1 MKRKILL
8 LCFSFF
14 ALFSLQAQNPF
25 FVGGYVTDSN
35 GGAINNHAVY
45 IMSDSINSYSYSA
58 IAYTNSN
65 GYYSFNTPNVPGTS
79 TLINF
84 YVYTFDCNQVPHS
97 TTITNA
103 NPQNTVNFTICNGT
117 SSVCQAMFNSF
128 YTNGHTVNFQ
138 DLSSGNPT
146 AWFWNFGDGTSSTLQ
161 NPTHSFNLNGSVV
174 VCLTISN
181 NNCTSTYCDSI
192 YIQGGATNTCNAN
205 FVYHA
210 DSLNNHKF
218 YFANSSTTTYQ
229 NLQTQYL
236 WDFGDGTTST
246 SINPIHI
253 FPITASAIPYNVCLT
268 MKLLNSN
275 GIVECQSTTCHT
287 VTITG
292 NTNTCHAN
300 FNSYVDSLNNHKY
313 YFSNSSTT
321 TYQNLQTQY
330 LWNFGDGT
338 TSTTVNPI
346 HIFPTTTSTT
356 TTTYNVCLTMKLLNS
371 NGIVEC
377 QSTTCYPVVIAGSS
391 TTSCQNSFTYG
402 NQGLTYSFGGQI
414 NSSNPTTYSWVFS
427 DGSIACGQY
436 VTHTF
441 AQPAP
446 GTTGYHVCLTT
457 VTSSNNGT
465 VCSDTSCQFI
475 TIANTSGNIIQGFVT
490 AGNYDVNDG
499 YVLVY
504 LANNATMSYTLVDTL
519 ALDSIGYFHYE
530 YVSVPPTT
538 PAFLIKAVINP
549 TAAYFGQYAPTFY
562 HNSINWFT
570 ATPVFP
576 SASAIYYNINMIHL
590 PTSATGTGSL
600 SGNVFLGGVKC
611 TYGDTPISG
620 VELILTDEN
629 DAPLKVN
636 YSNENGN
643 FSFNNLPMGNYKLH
657 VEIAGVNYTPY
668 PFSLSTSNPGVNNIV
683 VTVNNTGAIITGIE
697 NILNNISTISEIYP
711 NPSTS
716 DAFIDINNSKADKVV
731 ISIFDNTGIR
741 LSTTAYSINGSQ
753 RVNLNEK
760 QFATGIYTVK
770 IESSNGSNIIRK
782 LVIAK

>member
-45 IMSDSINSYSYSA
+45 IMSDSINSYSYAA

-65 GYYSFNTPNVPGTS
+65 GFYSFTTANIPITAIP
-79 TLINF
+79 INF
-84 YVYTFDCNQVPHS
+84 YVYTYDCNQVPHS

-117 SSVCQAMFNSF
+117 ASVCQANFNPF

-161 NPTHSFNLNGSVV
+161 NPTHSFNLNGSVT
-174 VCLTISN
+174 VCLTITS

-205 FVYHA
+205 FAFHA

-236 WDFGDGTTST
+236 WNFGDGTTST

-287 VTITG
+287 VTIAG
-292 NTNTCHAN
+292 STNTCHAN
-300 FNSYVDSLNNHKY
+300 FVFHADSLNNHKF
-313 YFSNSSTT
+313 YFANSSTT

-346 HIFPTTTSTT
+346 HIFPSVSAA
-356 TTTYNVCLTMKLLNS
+356 TTYNVCLTMKLLNS

-377 QSTTCYPVVIAGSS
+377 QSTTCYNVTIAGSTNSCHANFVFHADSLNNHKYYFSNSS
-391 TTSCQNSFTYG
+391 TTTFQNLQTQYLWNFGDGTTSTNINPDHIFPTTAATTTYNVCLTMKLLNSANVIECQSTICYVVTIIGTSITSCQNSFNYG

-427 DGSIACGQY
+427 DGSIAYGQY

-441 AQPAP
+441 AQ
-446 GTTGYHVCLTT
+446 
-457 VTSSNNGT
+457 
-465 VCSDTSCQFI
+465 
-475 TIANTSGNIIQGFVT
+475 
-490 AGNYDVNDG
+490 
-499 YVLVY
+499 
-504 LANNATMSYTLVDTL
+504 
-519 ALDSIGYFHYE
+519 
-530 YVSVPPTT
+530 
-538 PAFLIKAVINP
+538 
-549 TAAYFGQYAPTFY
+549 
-562 HNSINWFT
+562 
-570 ATPVFP
+570 
-576 SASAIYYNINMIHL
+576 
-590 PTSATGTGSL
+590 
-600 SGNVFLGGVKC
+600 
-611 TYGDTPISG
+611 
-620 VELILTDEN
+620 
-629 DAPLKVN
+629 
-636 YSNENGN
+636 
-643 FSFNNLPMGNYKLH
+643 
-657 VEIAGVNYTPY
+657 
-668 PFSLSTSNPGVNNIV
+668 
-683 VTVNNTGAIITGIE
+683 
-697 NILNNISTISEIYP
+697 
-711 NPSTS
+711 
-716 DAFIDINNSKADKVV
+716 
-731 ISIFDNTGIR
+731 
-741 LSTTAYSINGSQ
+741 
-753 RVNLNEK
+753 
-760 QFATGIYTVK
+760 
-770 IESSNGSNIIRK
+770 
-782 LVIAK
+782 